1 MYQKINSATD
11 LGIKPGAG
19 LKPPS
24 VPLEELYEDF
34 YGMTCTLV
42 TSYNLNSS

>member
-11 LGIKPGAG
+11 IGIKPGAG

-24 VPLEELYEDF
+24 VSLGELYEDF
-34 YGMTCTLV
+34 
-42 TSYNLNSS
+42 SSMIYLLI